1 VLCFD
6 KQTLRG
12 GRALHVEG
20 SLSHAAGVPKGE
32 MNSLPSPPCFAAPL
46 RDEEGALLLVAREFG
61 QELREE
67 TLDVGKSCRTGK
79 ARQQVSQRP
88 GENQVGEGAPTR
100 KGGELLGALC
110 LPVYFTQGKWARTK
124 IACLPG
130 FPNGRQ
136 RFEQSYPLYIGA
148 GGA

>member
-1 VLCFD
+1 
-6 KQTLRG
+6 
-12 GRALHVEG
+12 
-20 SLSHAAGVPKGE
+20 
-32 MNSLPSPPCFAAPL
+32 MNSLPSPPFFAAPL
-46 RDEEGALLLVAREFG
+46 REEEGALLVAREFG
-61 QELREE
+61 HELREE

-100 KGGELLGALC
+100 KGGKLPGALC
-110 LPVYFTQGKWARTK
+110 LPEYFTQGKRARTK

-136 RFEQSYPLYIGA
+136 RFGQSYPLYIGA